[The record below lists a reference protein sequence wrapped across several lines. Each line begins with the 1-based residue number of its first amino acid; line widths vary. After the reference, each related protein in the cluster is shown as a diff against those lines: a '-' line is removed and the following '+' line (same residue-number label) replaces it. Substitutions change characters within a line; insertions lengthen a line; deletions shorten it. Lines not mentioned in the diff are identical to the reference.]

1 MELQIARL
9 VDPQVALT
17 PETVMTRRPAQ
28 RAKKT
33 ITESAS
39 GLQSVIDSAEE
50 VLESFKDQQGAAAE
64 RIRERISATLD
75 KARQRLDD
83 LDVPEL
89 ASDAVEGAVGFVKD
103 NPWRTVA
110 IGALA
115 ILTASFVVRGLS
127 DH

>member
-1 MELQIARL
+1 
-9 VDPQVALT
+9 
-17 PETVMTRRPAQ
+17 MTRRPAQ

-33 ITESAS
+33 IAESAS

-50 VLESFKDQQGAAAE
+50 ALESLKDQQGAAAE

-89 ASDAVEGAVGFVKD
+89 ASDAFEGTVGFLKD

-115 ILTASFVVRGLS
+115 VLAASLVVRGLS
-127 DH
+127 DR